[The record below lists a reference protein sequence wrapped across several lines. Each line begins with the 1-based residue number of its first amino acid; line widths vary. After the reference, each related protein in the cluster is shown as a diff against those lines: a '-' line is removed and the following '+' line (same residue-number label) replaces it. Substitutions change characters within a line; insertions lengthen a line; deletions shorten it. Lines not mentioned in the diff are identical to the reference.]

1 MPYNFWIIIF
11 VQTLIFLVFFFY
23 KRRSLHSSLLKVLG
37 LSGLFGIVFGFL
49 FDTILGKLG
58 VYSYIS
64 STIQENIFVTN
75 LSLLQLGINGLFS
88 FGLTVAIAYVVTPKS
103 NTVSTSIKNKVSI
116 LFALL
121 ILLLLYAISFLSP
134 GLLILF
140 LAGALILLIGELCM
154 LMQFKMGPLLSLLI
168 KREFKVFL
176 RIWFLIIVI
185 GLVCES
191 INFLVPFWV
200 WLPGLGYDRMLLEFL
215 IIVFGYVPLVHPM
228 MVFWQTV
235 DTL

>member
-1 MPYNFWIIIF
+1 MPYTFWIIIF
-11 VQTLIFLVFFFY
+11 VQTLIFLAFFFY
-23 KRRSLHSSLLKVLG
+23 KRRSLHISLLKVLG
-37 LSGLFGIVFGFL
+37 VSGLFGIAFGFL

-64 STIQENIFVTN
+64 LTLQEHIFVTN
-75 LSLLQLGINGLFS
+75 LSLLQLIINGLFS
-88 FGLTVAIAYVVTPKS
+88 FGLTIATAYYITPKS
-103 NTVSTSIKNKVSI
+103 NTVSTTIKNRVSI
-116 LFALL
+116 LFILAALP
-121 ILLLLYAISFLSP
+121 LLYGISFLSP

-140 LAGALILLIGELCM
+140 LAGTLILLIGELCM
-154 LMQFKMGPLLSLLI
+154 LMQSKMGPLLTLFI

-176 RIWFLIIVI
+176 RIWFLIIVV

-191 INFLVPFWV
+191 INFLFPFWV
-200 WLPGLGYDRMLLEFL
+200 WLPGLGYDQILLESL
-215 IIVFGYVPLVHPM
+215 IIIFGYVPLIHPM